1 MVERAVRMMAGR
13 AMSMT
18 KLDTAL
24 CFFVHSV
31 T

>member
-1 MVERAVRMMAGR
+1 MVGVMELCQ
-13 AMSMT
+13 MT

-31 T
+31 TTLFIIN